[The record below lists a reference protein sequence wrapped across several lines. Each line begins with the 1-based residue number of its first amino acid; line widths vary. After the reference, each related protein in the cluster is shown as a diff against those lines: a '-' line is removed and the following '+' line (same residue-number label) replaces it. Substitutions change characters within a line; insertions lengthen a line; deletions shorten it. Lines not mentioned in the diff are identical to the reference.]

1 MHGISPKITLTTQQG
16 NSNCAPFGEAS
27 LVTLDRFMLRKMVCC
42 RGKVAQTPFRVA
54 LNAGDMHLRQA
65 VGGGSNQIKGRV
77 GFINALARSDG
88 TSKGDGASGNQHYV
102 YDSSVYTRY
111 KQLAAKNKN
120 YNDPSFGGANNGAY
134 TFIMRNLH
142 F

>member
-1 MHGISPKITLTTQQG
+1 MRGIAPKITITTQQG
-16 NSNCAPFGEAS
+16 NSNCAPLGEAS

-54 LNAGDMHLRQA
+54 LNAGDSHLRQA

-88 TSKGDGASGNQHYV
+88 VSKGDGASGNQHYV
-102 YDSSVYTRY
+102 YDYSVYIKY
-111 KQLAAKNKN
+111 KRLIAKNKL
-120 YNDPSFGGANNGAY
+120 YDDPSFGGANNGSYVPLMAV
-134 TFIMRNLH
+134 RRR
-142 F
+142 